1 MKRSFLTPIVMLCST
16 LLIAGCSSSGNSSTP
31 SPSAATDS
39 KAAVSEAVPS
49 EAVDT
54 NGTFESM
61 TLKAAHVFQES
72 HPIHKGMELFAQRVS
87 EKTGGAVTI
96 EIYPNSVLG
105 GENEQLQ
112 QLIQGS
118 IDCDMV
124 SGVAMYQGYDA
135 RAGIE
140 DLPFL
145 FTSAESAQNALDG
158 DYGKKLAEDVLE
170 PVGTKVINYWENGMR
185 HFTNSVRPIVTPADM
200 KGIKF
205 RSANSPIRI
214 KMFEACNAS
223 VVPMQFSELY
233 TALQQG
239 TVQGQ
244 ENPIPLIETSN
255 FDEVQ
260 KYLSLS
266 GHIYNATVLAF
277 NPDKWN
283 SFSPELQ
290 EVILSAADEAR
301 DYERELNAKE
311 STDAIE
317 RLKAKGME
325 VNDVDKQAFVDAV
338 QPVWDI
344 FKEENGSDLVD
355 IAVSYNK

>member
-1 MKRSFLTPIVMLCST
+1 MNRRILAPTVMLCGM
-16 LLIAGCSSSGNSSTP
+16 LLFTGCASAGDSN
-31 SPSAATDS
+31 AATKPDTS
-39 KAAVSEAVPS
+39 GSNAAAPEAEASVP
-49 EAVDT
+49 AD
-54 NGTFESM
+54 GAFETM

-72 HPIHKGMELFAQRVS
+72 HPIHKGMELFAQRVN
-87 EKTGGAVTI
+87 ENTGGAVTV

-145 FTSAESAQNALDG
+145 FTSAESAHKALDG
-158 DYGKKLAEDVLE
+158 EYGVKLAEEVLE

-185 HFTNSVRPIVTPADM
+185 HFTNDVRPIVTPSDM

-255 FDEVQ
+255 FDGVQ

-283 SFSPELQ
+283 SLSPELQ
-290 EVILSAADEAR
+290 EVIINAANEAR

-311 STDAIE
+311 SDDAVE
-317 RLKAKGME
+317 RLKSKGME
-325 VNDVDKQAFVDAV
+325 VNEVDKSAFVEAV
-338 QPVWDI
+338 QPVWDT
-344 FKEENGSDLVD
+344 FKKENGSELIDL
-355 IAVSYNK
+355 AVSYND

>member
-1 MKRSFLTPIVMLCST
+1 
-16 LLIAGCSSSGNSSTP
+16 
-31 SPSAATDS
+31 
-39 KAAVSEAVPS
+39 
-49 EAVDT
+49 
-54 NGTFESM
+54 
-61 TLKAAHVFQES
+61 
-72 HPIHKGMELFAQRVS
+72 
-87 EKTGGAVTI
+87 
-96 EIYPNSVLG
+96 
-105 GENEQLQ
+105 
-112 QLIQGS
+112 
-118 IDCDMV
+118 MV

-145 FTSAESAQNALDG
+145 FTSAESAHKALDG
-158 DYGKKLAEDVLE
+158 EYGVKLAEEVLE

-185 HFTNSVRPIVTPADM
+185 HFTNDVRPIVTPSDM

-255 FDEVQ
+255 FDGVQ

-266 GHIYNATVLAF
+266 GLIYNATVLAF

-283 SFSPELQ
+283 SLSPELQ
-290 EVILSAADEAR
+290 EVIINAANEAR

-311 STDAIE
+311 SDDAVE
-317 RLKAKGME
+317 RLKSKGME
-325 VNDVDKQAFVDAV
+325 VNEVDKSAFVEAV
-338 QPVWDI
+338 QPVWDT
-344 FKEENGSDLVD
+344 FKKENGSELIDL
-355 IAVSYNK
+355 AVSYND

>member
-1 MKRSFLTPIVMLCST
+1 
-16 LLIAGCSSSGNSSTP
+16 
-31 SPSAATDS
+31 
-39 KAAVSEAVPS
+39 
-49 EAVDT
+49 
-54 NGTFESM
+54 M

-72 HPIHKGMELFAQRVS
+72 HPIHKGMELFAQRVN
-87 EKTGGAVTI
+87 ENTGGAVTV

-145 FTSAESAQNALDG
+145 FTSAESAHKALDG
-158 DYGKKLAEDVLE
+158 EYGVKLAEEVLE

-185 HFTNSVRPIVTPADM
+185 HFTNDVRPIVTPSDM

-283 SFSPELQ
+283 SLSPELQ
-290 EVILSAADEAR
+290 EIIINAANEAR

-311 STDAIE
+311 SDDAVE
-317 RLKAKGME
+317 RLKSKGME
-325 VNDVDKQAFVDAV
+325 VNEVDKSAFVEAV
-338 QPVWDI
+338 QPVWDT
-344 FKEENGSDLVD
+344 FKKENGSELIDL
-355 IAVSYNK
+355 AVSYND

>member
-1 MKRSFLTPIVMLCST
+1 MNRRILAPTVMLCGM
-16 LLIAGCSSSGNSSTP
+16 LLFTGSASAGDS
-31 SPSAATDS
+31 SAATKPATS
-39 KAAVSEAVPS
+39 GSNAAAPEAEASVP
-49 EAVDT
+49 AD
-54 NGTFESM
+54 GAFETM

-72 HPIHKGMELFAQRVS
+72 HPIHKGMELFAQRVN
-87 EKTGGAVTI
+87 ENTGGAVTV

-145 FTSAESAQNALDG
+145 FTSAESAHKALDG
-158 DYGKKLAEDVLE
+158 EYGVKLAEEVLE

-185 HFTNSVRPIVTPADM
+185 HFTNDVRPIVTPSDM

-283 SFSPELQ
+283 SLSPELQ
-290 EVILSAADEAR
+290 EVIINAANEAR

-311 STDAIE
+311 SDDAVE
-317 RLKAKGME
+317 RLKSKGME
-325 VNDVDKQAFVDAV
+325 VNEVDKRRQYSLCGIPSKKRTA
-338 QPVWDI
+338 P
-344 FKEENGSDLVD
+344 N
-355 IAVSYNK
+355 